1 MQEKIVLLCN
11 AKINTMKLNQLKMN
25 PIHLYL
31 LVALR
36 VIIGWHFLYE
46 GIVKLLA
53 PDWSAWGYLMN
64 STGFL
69 SGVFKGMAQNDA
81 LLSVVDFLNVWG
93 LILIGLGLMLGL
105 FTRVAQFG
113 GIALLSI
120 YYLANPPFASNTGAG
135 FEGSYLLVSKD
146 LIELTALI
154 LLSFFRTGKFI
165 GLDGLTAAYFKNR
178 LQLVNQAEREVQP
191 AAAGPDINGIKR
203 REVLRHLATLPILG
217 AFSFGVASKMKIYSS
232 EEQGLAD
239 AISGASIK
247 KFEVK
252 NVADLTGELPK
263 GKIKDKVFSKM
274 ILGGN
279 LLSGWAH
286 SRDLIYVSSLVR
298 AYHTKQKIFETFRT
312 AEQCGVDTLLSNTVI
327 GPVINEY
334 WNKGYGK
341 MQFIADCAGLNY
353 DGTGTPTPKPY
364 NEYID
369 IVKKA
374 IDDGATACYIQGE
387 TADHYIQHNRIDE
400 IVGAMNLVRDA
411 GLPVGIGAHRI
422 ETIMRCVELGLETDF
437 WMKTLHHHNYWSA
450 KHPEWHDNMY
460 CFKPEE
466 TISFMNAL
474 PQPWIAFKILAA
486 GALRPEEAFRYA
498 YQNGADFICV
508 GMYDFQVVDNVNT
521 ALAALSDVKERQ
533 RPWMA

>member
-1 MQEKIVLLCN
+1 M
-11 AKINTMKLNQLKMN
+11 KINNFQLKPVHM
-25 PIHLYL
+25 YL

-36 VIIGWHFLYE
+36 IIIGWHFLYE
-46 GIVKLLA
+46 GVVKLLS
-53 PDWSAWGYLMN
+53 PGWSAWGYLMN
-64 STGFL
+64 SSGFL
-69 SGVFKGMAQNDA
+69 SGFFKGMAQNDA
-81 LLSVVDFLNVWG
+81 LLSAVDFLNVWG
-93 LILIGLGLMLGL
+93 LIFIGLGLILGL
-105 FTRVAQFG
+105 FTRLAQFA
-113 GIALLSI
+113 GIALLGT
-120 YYLANPPFASNTGAG
+120 YYLANPPFASNSGAG
-135 FEGSYLLVSKD
+135 FEGSYLVVSKD
-146 LIELTALI
+146 LIELLALVI
-154 LLSFFRTGKFI
+154 LSFFNTGKFL
-165 GLDGLTAAYFKNR
+165 GLDGLMNGFFQNK
-178 LQLVNQAEREVQP
+178 LQLVNQTRPKQQP
-191 AAAGPDINGIKR
+191 APAEPDINGIKR
-203 REVLRHLATLPILG
+203 REVLRHLATLPVLG
-217 AFSFGVASKMKIYSS
+217 AFSFGVASKLKIYSG

-252 NVADLTGELPK
+252 NISDLTGVLPK
-263 GKIKDKVFSKM
+263 GRIKDRVFSKM

-298 AYHTKQKIFETFRT
+298 AYHTKQKIFETFQV

-327 GPVINEY
+327 GSVINEY

-353 DGTGTPTPKPY
+353 DGTGTPSPKPY
-364 NEYID
+364 SEYID

-387 TADHYIQHNRIDE
+387 TADHYIANNRIDE

-422 ETIMRCVELGLETDF
+422 ETIMRCVELGLDTDF
-437 WMKTLHHHNYWSA
+437 WMKTLHNHNYWSA

-460 CFKPEE
+460 CFNPEE
-466 TISFMNAL
+466 TIRFMDAL
-474 PQPWIAFKILAA
+474 PQPWIAFKVLAA

-498 YQNGADFICV
+498 FQNGADFICV
-508 GMYDFQVVDNVNT
+508 GMYDFQMVDNVNT
-521 ALAALSDVKERQ
+521 AVAALSDVKERQ

>member
-1 MQEKIVLLCN
+1 MSSKQ
-11 AKINTMKLNQLKMN
+11 LNLKAVHM
-25 PIHLYL
+25 YL
-31 LVALR
+31 LSGLR
-36 VIIGWHFLYE
+36 IIIGWHFLYE
-46 GIVKLLA
+46 GIVKLFS
-53 PDWSAWGYLMN
+53 PGWSAWGYLMN

-69 SGVFKGMAQNDA
+69 TGLFQGMAQNDA
-81 LLSVVDFLNVWG
+81 LLAVVNFLNVWG
-93 LILIGLGLMLGL
+93 LIFIGLGLILGL
-105 FTRVAQFG
+105 FTRMAQFG
-113 GIALLSI
+113 GIALLAI
-120 YYLANPPFASNTGAG
+120 YYMANPPFASNTGAG
-135 FEGSYLLVSKD
+135 FEGSYLVVSKD
-146 LIELTALI
+146 VIELSALV
-154 LLSFFRTGKFI
+154 LLSFFRTGRFL
-165 GLDGLTAAYFKNR
+165 GLDGLFESFFSKR
-178 LQLVNQAEREVQP
+178 LQLVNQTDRNEKTVSSV
-191 AAAGPDINGIKR
+191 PDINGIKR
-203 REVLRHLATLPILG
+203 REVLRHLATLPVLG
-217 AFSFGVASKMKIYSS
+217 AFSFGVASKLKMYSN

-252 NVADLTGELPK
+252 QISELKGELPK

-298 AYHTKQKIFETFRT
+298 AYHTKQKIFETFQVS
-312 AEQCGVDTLLSNTVI
+312 EQCGIDTLLSNTVI

-364 NEYID
+364 SEYTD

-460 CFKPEE
+460 CFKPAE

-474 PQPWIAFKILAA
+474 PQPWIALKFWQQGLSGRRKHFNMHIKTELILFASA
-486 GALRPEEAFRYA
+486 CTTSRWW
-498 YQNGADFICV
+498 I
-508 GMYDFQVVDNVNT
+508 M
-521 ALAALSDVKERQ
+521 
-533 RPWMA
+533 

>member
-1 MQEKIVLLCN
+1 MKGKEL
-11 AKINTMKLNQLKMN
+11 KLNTVHM
-25 PIHLYL
+25 YL

-36 VIIGWHFLYE
+36 VVIGWHFLYE
-46 GIVKLLA
+46 GIVKLLT
-53 PDWSAWGYLMN
+53 PGWSAWGYLIN

-69 SGVFKGMAQNDA
+69 SGFFSGLAQNDT
-81 LLSVVDFLNVWG
+81 LLPIVNFLNIWG
-93 LILIGLGLMLGL
+93 LIFIGLGLILGL
-105 FTRVAQFG
+105 FTRVAQFA
-113 GIALLSI
+113 GIALVSI
-120 YYLANPPFASNTGAG
+120 YYLANPPFAASSGMG
-135 FEGSYLLVSKD
+135 FEGSYLIVSKD
-146 LIELTALI
+146 VIEIIALI
-154 LLSFFRTGKFI
+154 VLSFFPTGKFL
-165 GLDGLTAAYFKNR
+165 GLDGLINSYFSKR
-178 LQLVNQAEREVQP
+178 LQLVNQTERKEQP
-191 AAAGPDINGIKR
+191 APAEPDINGIKR
-203 REVLRHLATLPILG
+203 REVLRHLATLPVLG
-217 AFSFGVASKMKIYSS
+217 AFSFGVASKLKMYSG

-252 NVADLTGELPK
+252 GIDQLAGELPK
-263 GKIKDKVFSKM
+263 GKIKDKIFSKM

-298 AYHTKQKIFETFRT
+298 AYHTKTKIFETFQV
-312 AEQCGVDTLLSNTVI
+312 AEQCGIDTLLSNTVI

-334 WNKGYGK
+334 WQKGFGK

-353 DGTGTPTPKPY
+353 DGTGTPSPKPY

-374 IDDGATACYIQGE
+374 IDEGATACYIQGE
-387 TADHYIQHNRIDE
+387 TADHYIEHNRIDE
-400 IVGAMNLVRDA
+400 ITGAMDLVRDA

-437 WMKTLHHHNYWSA
+437 WMKTLHPHNYWSA
-450 KHPEWHDNMY
+450 RHPEWHDNMY
-460 CFKPEE
+460 CFKPED
-466 TISFMNAL
+466 TIRFMESL

-498 YQNGADFICV
+498 YSSGADFICV
-508 GMYDFQVVDNVNT
+508 GMYDFQVVENVNIALT
-521 ALAALSDVKERQ
+521 ALASAKERQ
-533 RPWMA
+533 RKWMA

>member
-1 MQEKIVLLCN
+1 MTN
-11 AKINTMKLNQLKMN
+11 NQL
-25 PIHLYL
+25 HLKPVHMYL
-31 LVALR
+31 LTALR

-46 GIVKLLA
+46 GIVKLFS
-53 PDWSAWGYLMN
+53 PGWSAWGYLIN

-69 SGVFKGMAQNDA
+69 SFVFKGMAQNDT
-81 LLSVVDFLNVWG
+81 LLAVVNFLNVWG
-93 LILIGLGLMLGL
+93 LILIGLGLILGL
-105 FTRVAQFG
+105 FTRIAQFG
-113 GIALLSI
+113 GIALLGI
-120 YYLANPPFASNTGAG
+120 YYLANPPFASNAGAG
-135 FEGSYLLVSKD
+135 FEGSYLVISKD
-146 LIELTALI
+146 VVELAALVV
-154 LLSFFRTGKFI
+154 LSFFKTGRFL
-165 GLDGLTAAYFKNR
+165 GLDGLIESYYSRR
-178 LQLVNQAEREVQP
+178 LQVVNQADRKEQP
-191 AAAGPDINGIKR
+191 VSAEPDINGIKR
-203 REVLRHLATLPILG
+203 REVLRHLATLPVLG
-217 AFSFGVASKMKIYSS
+217 AFSFGVASKLKMYSS

-252 NVADLTGELPK
+252 QISDLKGELPK

-298 AYHTKQKIFETFRT
+298 AYHTKQKIFETFQVS
-312 AEQCGVDTLLSNTVI
+312 EQCGIDTLLSNTVI

-334 WNKGYGK
+334 WKKGYGK

-400 IVGAMNLVRDA
+400 IVGAMRLVRDA

-486 GALRPEEAFRYA
+486 GALRPEEAFHYA

-521 ALAALSDVKERQ
+521 AVAALSNVTERV

>member
-1 MQEKIVLLCN
+1 M
-11 AKINTMKLNQLKMN
+11 KINQLYRNNGHM
-25 PIHLYL
+25 YF
-31 LVALR
+31 LVVLR
-36 VIIGWHFLYE
+36 VVIGWHFLYE
-46 GIVKLLA
+46 GVIKLLS
-53 PDWSAWGYLMN
+53 PGWSAVGYLLN

-69 SGVFKGMAQNDA
+69 SDFFTGMAKNEA
-81 LLSVVDFLNVWG
+81 LLPVINFLNIWG
-93 LILIGLGLMLGL
+93 LILIGLGLILGL
-105 FTRVAQFG
+105 FTLVAQFA

-120 YYLANPPFASNTGAG
+120 YYLAYPPFASNSGMG
-135 FEGSYLLVSKD
+135 FEGSYLIVSKD
-146 LIELTALI
+146 LIEIMALI
-154 LLSFFRTGKFI
+154 VLSIFPTGKFL
-165 GLDGLTAAYFKNR
+165 GLDGLIDSWFSKR
-178 LQLVNQAEREVQP
+178 LQRVNQTERKEQP
-191 AAAGPDINGIKR
+191 APAEPDINGIKR
-203 REVLRHLATLPILG
+203 REVLRHLATLPVLG
-217 AFSFGVASKMKIYSS
+217 AFSFGVASKLKIYSG

-252 NVADLTGELPK
+252 QISDIKGELPK
-263 GKIKDKVFSKM
+263 GRIKDKVFSKM

-298 AYHTKQKIFETFRT
+298 AYNTKSKIFETFRV
-312 AEQCGVDTLLSNTVI
+312 AEQCGVDTLLSHPVI
-327 GPVINEY
+327 CPVINEY

-353 DGTGTPTPKPY
+353 NGTGTPSSKPY
-364 NEYID
+364 SEYTD
-369 IVKKA
+369 IIKKA
-374 IDDGATACYIQGE
+374 IDGGATSCYIQGE
-387 TADHYIQHNRIDE
+387 TADHYIENNRIDD
-400 IVGAMNLVRDA
+400 IVNAMNLVRDA

-466 TISFMNAL
+466 TIRFMESL

-498 YQNGADFICV
+498 FSSGADFICV
-508 GMYDFQVVDNVNT
+508 GMYDFQMVDNVNI
-521 ALAALSDVKERQ
+521 AVAALDSTKERQ
-533 RPWMA
+533 RKWMA

>member
-1 MQEKIVLLCN
+1 M
-11 AKINTMKLNQLKMN
+11 MKTNQLNLKPLHM
-25 PIHLYL
+25 YL

-36 VIIGWHFLYE
+36 VVIGWHFLYE
-46 GIVKLLA
+46 GIVKLLT
-53 PDWSAWGYLMN
+53 PGWSAAGYLLN

-69 SGVFKGMAQNDA
+69 SGFFWGMAQNDA
-81 LLSVVDFLNVWG
+81 VLSLVNFLNIWG
-93 LILIGLGLMLGL
+93 LILIGLGLFLGL
-105 FTRVAQFG
+105 FTWVAQFA
-113 GIALLSI
+113 GIGLLSV
-120 YYLANPPFASNTGAG
+120 YYLANPPFVSNTGAG
-135 FEGSYLLVSKD
+135 FEGSYLFVSKD
-146 LIELTALI
+146 FIELAALI
-154 LLSFFRTGKFI
+154 VLSFFRTGKFL
-165 GLDGLTAAYFKNR
+165 GLDGLMDFYFSKR
-178 LQLVNQAEREVQP
+178 LQLVNQPERKEQSDSAE
-191 AAAGPDINGIKR
+191 PDINGIKR
-203 REVLRHLATLPILG
+203 REILRHLATLPVLG
-217 AFSFGVASKMKIYSS
+217 AFSFGVASKLKIYSS

-252 NVADLTGELPK
+252 RIDQLKGELPK

-298 AYHTKQKIFETFRT
+298 AYHTKSKIFETFRV
-312 AEQCGVDTLLSNTVI
+312 AEQCGIDTLLSNTVI

-353 DGTGTPTPKPY
+353 DGTGTPSPKPY
-364 NEYID
+364 SEYID
-369 IVKKA
+369 IVKQA
-374 IDDGATACYIQGE
+374 IGDGATACYIQGE
-387 TADHYIQHNRIDE
+387 TADHYIEHNRIDE

-450 KHPEWHDNMY
+450 KHQEWHDNMY

-466 TISFMNAL
+466 TIRFMESL

-486 GALRPEEAFRYA
+486 GALRPEDAFRYA
-498 YQNGADFICV
+498 YSNGADFICV

-521 ALAALSDVKERQ
+521 ALIALDSTKQRQ
-533 RPWMA
+533 RKWMA

>member
-1 MQEKIVLLCN
+1 MYI
-11 AKINTMKLNQLKMN
+11 
-25 PIHLYL
+25 
-31 LVALR
+31 LVVLR
-36 VIIGWHFLYE
+36 VVIGWHFLYE
-46 GIVKLLA
+46 GIVKLLS
-53 PDWSAWGYLMN
+53 PGWSAAGYLYN
-64 STGFL
+64 STGIF
-69 SGVFKGMAQNDA
+69 SGIFTGMAQNDA
-81 LLSVVDFLNVWG
+81 LLPFINFLNIWG
-93 LILIGLGLMLGL
+93 LIFIGLGLILGL
-105 FTRVAQFG
+105 FTRVAQFA

-120 YYLANPPFASNTGAG
+120 YYLANPPFAANSGMG
-135 FEGSYLLVSKD
+135 FEGSYLIVSKD
-146 LIELTALI
+146 VIEIMALI
-154 LLSFFRTGKFI
+154 VLSIFPTGKFL
-165 GLDGLTAAYFKNR
+165 GLDGLIDSYFSKR
-178 LQLVNQAEREVQP
+178 LQRVNQTERKEHPAPAE
-191 AAAGPDINGIKR
+191 PDINGIKR
-203 REVLRHLATLPILG
+203 REVLRHLATLPVLG
-217 AFSFGVASKMKIYSS
+217 AFSFGVASKLKMYSG

-252 NVADLTGELPK
+252 QISDIKGELPK
-263 GKIKDKVFSKM
+263 GRIKDKVFSKM

-286 SRDLIYVSSLVR
+286 SRDLIYVSTLVR
-298 AYHTKQKIFETFRT
+298 AYHTKSKIFETFRV

-353 DGTGTPTPKPY
+353 DGTGMPSPKPY
-364 NEYID
+364 SEYTD
-369 IVKKA
+369 IIKKA

-387 TADHYIQHNRIDE
+387 TADHYIENNRIDD
-400 IVGAMNLVRDA
+400 VVNAMELVRAA

-460 CFKPEE
+460 CFKPED
-466 TISFMNAL
+466 TIRFMNAL

-486 GALRPEEAFRYA
+486 GAIRPEEAFRYA
-498 YQNGADFICV
+498 FQNGADFICV

-521 ALAALSDVKERQ
+521 AVAALSGTKERQ
-533 RPWMA
+533 RPWIA

>member
-1 MQEKIVLLCN
+1 MSSHQ
-11 AKINTMKLNQLKMN
+11 LNLN
-25 PIHLYL
+25 PVHMYL
-31 LVALR
+31 LTALR

-46 GIVKLLA
+46 GIVKFLS
-53 PDWSAWGYLMN
+53 PDWSAWSYLMN

-69 SGVFKGMAQNDA
+69 SGMFQGMAQNDA
-81 LLSVVDFLNVWG
+81 LLTAVNFLNVWG
-93 LILIGLGLMLGL
+93 LILIGLGLILGL
-105 FTRVAQFG
+105 FTQVAQFG
-113 GIALLSI
+113 GIALLGI

-135 FEGSYLLVSKD
+135 FEGSYLMVSKD
-146 LIELTALI
+146 IIELTALVV
-154 LLSFFRTGKFI
+154 LSFFRTGRFL
-165 GLDGLTAAYFKNR
+165 GMDGLIETYYSRR
-178 LQLVNQAEREVQP
+178 LQVVNQADRNEQP
-191 AAAGPDINGIKR
+191 LPVEPDINGVKR
-203 REVLRHLATLPILG
+203 REVLRHLATLPVLG
-217 AFSFGVASKMKIYSS
+217 ALSFGVASKLKFSSS

-252 NVADLTGELPK
+252 QISDLKGKLPK

-298 AYHTKQKIFETFRT
+298 AYHTKTKIFETFQIS
-312 AEQCGVDTLLSNTVI
+312 EQCGIDTLLSNTVI

-334 WNKGYGK
+334 WKKGYGK

-353 DGTGTPTPKPY
+353 DGTGTPSPKPY

-369 IVKKA
+369 IVKQA

-422 ETIMRCVELGLETDF
+422 ETIIRCVELGLETDF

-486 GALRPEEAFRYA
+486 GALRPEDAFQYA

-521 ALAALSDVKERQ
+521 AAAALSNVKERQ